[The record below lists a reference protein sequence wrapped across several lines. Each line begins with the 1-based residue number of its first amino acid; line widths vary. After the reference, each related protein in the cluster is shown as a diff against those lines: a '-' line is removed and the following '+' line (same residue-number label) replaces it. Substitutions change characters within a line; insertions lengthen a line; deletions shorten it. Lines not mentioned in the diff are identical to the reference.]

1 MALSKTL
8 QYPTNIAS
16 GNNDYFMV
24 GIFNYEP
31 PNRSGRDTGRN
42 TRDTLFGGSGS
53 KSTRNLRRSL
63 SNIILPMP
71 DNLSDS
77 NAVTWDSDSLNSL
90 QIAGVDFLEELIAGA
105 KLTNE
110 NKKEQ
115 ISAGVNKFLS
125 NAGGAALDPSVRD
138 AVKKA
143 LIGEAINIF
152 GGNIDSQS
160 LISRT
165 TGQVLNPNLE
175 LLFKGVILREF
186 NYTFTLTP
194 RDANE
199 SNQIKQIIFTL
210 KQSMAAKST
219 ASNGGGQGAFI
230 KAPDV
235 FQPVFMQGSRSHPFL
250 YSIKQSALVGMNV
263 NYIGTGSYA
272 TYGDGTPVKMQMQ
285 LRFRELS
292 PVYNEDYKSING
304 GVGF

>member
-24 GIFNYEP
+24 GIFNYQP
-31 PNRSGRDTGRN
+31 PGSGRRIGRDTDNRVLN
-42 TRDTLFGGSGS
+42 ITGS
-53 KSTRNLRRSL
+53 KGTRNLKRSL

-71 DNLSDS
+71 DNISDS

-90 QIAGVDFLEELIAGA
+90 QLAGINVAEDI
-105 KLTNE
+105 LTALKAE
-110 NKKEQ
+110 NANKAEQ
-115 ISAGVNKFLS
+115 LGKVVNKFFTG
-125 NAGGAALDPSVRD
+125 AGGAALDPTVRD
-138 AVKKA
+138 AVKKS
-143 LIGEAINIF
+143 LIGEAINVV
-152 GGNIDSQS
+152 GGNIDAQS

-186 NYTFTLTP
+186 NYSFTLTP
-194 RDANE
+194 RDLNE
-199 SNQIKQIIFTL
+199 SNQIKQIISTL
-210 KQSMAAKST
+210 KQSMSAKKT

-230 KAPDV
+230 QAPDV
-235 FQPVFMQGSRSHPFL
+235 FQPVFMQGSRAHPFL
-250 YSIKQSALVGMNV
+250 YSIKQSALTGMNV

-292 PVYNEDYKSING
+292 PVYNEDYRSVND